1 MTTKT
6 PTPAETEGVFARI
19 KKAAARIGRP
29 LVEKALYLYFALKN
43 PKTPAWAKRV
53 IYGALAYLVLPVD
66 AIPDLLPGVGFT
78 DDLSVITAA
87 LATVSLYINADVK
100 AQAQEK
106 VKKWFDTDKPSITD
120 VK

>member
-1 MTTKT
+1 MTIST
-6 PTPAETEGVFARI
+6 ETEGVFARLKSTSI
-19 KKAAARIGRP
+19 RIGKP

-43 PKTPAWAKRV
+43 PKTPAWAKKI

-87 LATVSLYINADVK
+87 LATVSLYITADVK
-100 AQAQEK
+100 AQAEEK
-106 VKKWFDTDKPSITD
+106 VNKWFNTDKPNMTD

>member
-1 MTTKT
+1 MTN
-6 PTPAETEGVFARI
+6 PTAAETEGVFTRL
-19 KKAAARIGRP
+19 KKLATRIGRP
-29 LVEKALYLYFALKN
+29 LIEKALYLYFALKN

-106 VKKWFDTDKPSITD
+106 VKKWFDTEKNSLTD

>member
-1 MTTKT
+1 MSNNLTQ
-6 PTPAETEGVFARI
+6 AETEGVFTRL
-19 KKAAARIGRP
+19 KKTATRIGKP

-66 AIPDLLPGVGFT
+66 AIPDLLPGIGFT

-87 LATVSLYINADVK
+87 LATVSLYITADVK

-106 VKKWFDTDKPSITD
+106 VNKWFNTNKTDLTD

>member
-1 MTTKT
+1 MTTST
-6 PTPAETEGVFARI
+6 ETEGVFTRL
-19 KKAAARIGRP
+19 KSAATRIGKP

-43 PKTPAWAKRV
+43 PKTPAWAKKV

-66 AIPDLLPGVGFT
+66 AIPDLLPGIGFT

-87 LATVSLYINADVK
+87 LATVSLYITADVK
-100 AQAQEK
+100 AQAKEK
-106 VKKWFDTDKPSITD
+106 VNKWFNTDKPSITD